1 MKRIG
6 LISVVIAAIF
16 WTIFAGY
23 QLLEKG
29 NDQLSPASFF
39 CKQDK
44 SVLLIHRIDEVK
56 NTPVLSQFVNNTLRA
71 SVLSTDWDYLDGV
84 EEIFLSQAFSK
95 VLIRLNRKWKQ
106 KEIEVVKNYFS
117 QNQLIFQSEGNYL
130 AVFAQNEPCASPLSK
145 TTFQDLDKKASANLW
160 QFAAE
165 DSTKRTD
172 IYALS
177 SGFTQYKTQIG
188 SQQFGPSVEDISLFA
203 PVLPNMINSYEFF
216 ERFYA
221 AASDSIFSKSIMFS
235 WLNKGYV
242 KARFQDEDFIVSDY
256 QPQQL
261 PSLVLLEKSEL
272 EDSIDM
278 SSDIKSFTGF
288 QLTNDFPKKNKGR
301 IYVVEIENL
310 SVFTESKSLAENI
323 LLNYNLGETIALNAT
338 KKENYFS
345 GLPQT
350 VNYRIIQDTEKKS
363 ITGRKGLVFEVST
376 EPPIAQNSF
385 NKLTNWT
392 FGSGF
397 ESIAGIELIPDHIRG
412 KHSIFVYDNNGN
424 YKLINHFGKLIWAG
438 KVDSQ
443 IKGAPQII
451 DLFENGFYQLL
462 FRTDKAI
469 HLIDLNGESVGNF
482 PYVSDYLITS
492 NITHF
497 TWKNTLRF
505 LFGNEKGEIVML
517 SNSGQEL
524 NVIQL
529 GKDAIKG
536 DAIALNLSGNL
547 RVFGLNSEKESYL
560 GYLEQPAKAVSK
572 GKTEATSF
580 IKEGSELLGFYQK
593 ENEVYVTHYNSLAR
607 NDFFTEGKLIKVTNN
622 QLIIQ
627 RQNTVFLMDTKG
639 NVIHQQKI
647 PFNEVGDVV
656 YLNHEGQMITV
667 VHDFLENNVYAFLPN
682 GNQLTGFPK
691 EARKHLASTIQPE
704 KDLFSIVTTIQ
715 RAIINYDIP
724 LEEIKEDSLTVV
736 P

>member
-23 QLLEKG
+23 QLLEKEK
-29 NDQLSPASFF
+29 DQLSPANFF
-39 CKQDK
+39 CEQDE
-44 SVLLIHRIDEVK
+44 SVLLIQRINEVK
-56 NTPVLSQFVNNTLRA
+56 NTPVLSQFINNALRA
-71 SVLSTDWDYLDGV
+71 SVLSTDWEYLNGV
-84 EEIFLSQAFSK
+84 EEIFLSQASSK
-95 VLIRLNRKWKQ
+95 VLIKLNRKWKQ
-106 KEIEVVKNYFS
+106 KEIEVIKNYFS
-117 QNQLIFQSEGNYL
+117 QNQLTFKSEGNYL
-130 AVFAQNEPCASPLSK
+130 AVFVKDQSCETPLK
-145 TTFQDLDKKASANLW
+145 KNTFKDLDKKASANLW
-160 QFAAE
+160 NFSDQ

-177 SGFTQYKTQIG
+177 SGFTQYKTQAGNQKFG
-188 SQQFGPSVEDISLFA
+188 SSVEDIAIFS
-203 PVLPNMINSYEFF
+203 PVLPYAIDSYEFL

-221 AASDSIFSKSIMFS
+221 ATIDSVFAKSIMFS

-242 KARFQDEDFIVSDY
+242 NARFQDEDFIVSDY
-256 QPQQL
+256 QPKQL

-278 SSDIKSFTGF
+278 ISDIKSFTGF
-288 QLTNDFPKKNKGR
+288 QLTKDFPKKKKGR
-301 IYVVEIENL
+301 IYVVEVENL
-310 SVFTESKSLAENI
+310 SIFTESKSLAENI
-323 LLNYNLGETIALNAT
+323 LLHYNLGETIALNAA

-350 VNYRIIQDTEKKS
+350 VNYRIIRDTEKKS
-363 ITGRKGLVFEVST
+363 ITGRKGLIFEVST
-376 EPPIAQNSF
+376 EPPIAQSGL
-385 NKLTNWT
+385 NKLSNWT

-397 ESIAGIELIPDHIRG
+397 ETIAGIEMIPDHIRG
-412 KHSIFVYDNNGN
+412 KHSIFVYDNYGN
-424 YKLINHFGKLIWAG
+424 YKLINHFGKLVWAG
-438 KVDSQ
+438 KAPSN
-443 IKGAPQII
+443 IKGTPQVI

-462 FRTDKAI
+462 FRTDKEM

-482 PYVSDYLITS
+482 PYTSDYLITS

-529 GKDAIKG
+529 GKDAIES

-547 RVFGLNSEKESYL
+547 RVFGINSEKEGYL
-560 GYLEQPAKAVSK
+560 GYLEQPAKADLQ
-572 GKTEATSF
+572 GKTEARYF
-580 IKEGSELLGFYQK
+580 IKEGSELFGFYQK
-593 ENEVYVTHYNSLAR
+593 ENEIYTTQYNSLAR
-607 NDFFTEGKLIKVTNN
+607 NDFFAEGKLIKVINN
-622 QLIIQ
+622 QLIVQ
-627 RQNTVFLMDTKG
+627 RQNTLFLMDTKG
-639 NVIHQQKI
+639 NIIHQQKV

-656 YLNHEGQMITV
+656 YLRFEGNIIPV
-667 VHDFLENNVYAFLPN
+667 VHDFLENNVYVFLPN
-682 GNQLTGFPK
+682 GNILNGFPK
-691 EARKHLASTIQPE
+691 EARKHITATIQPE
-704 KDLFSIVTTIQ
+704 KDVFSIVTTIQ

-724 LEEIKEDSLTVV
+724 LDPLKLDSLTVA